1 MRDRSC
7 VGRPGLAYRQAIVPP
22 WAPVCGLC
30 QKNTRRT
37 HLAIPRKGSWST
49 SVSKPKRQAFG
60 IVGVNEGLA
69 NTTNPC
75 LATEI
80 AWALNSS
87 GTAKRSKASFYL
99 NTANPSHHGAADW
112 PVNND
117 NPITG
122 VLGMVAYFHGIGS
135 PAGIYSLTSQ
145 WHQIA
150 GTRHIEQFALLP
162 GGLDTGR
169 QDALTGQGELPRA
182 ASCPRRNRYRHP
194 VDGVID

>member
-1 MRDRSC
+1 
-7 VGRPGLAYRQAIVPP
+7 
-22 WAPVCGLC
+22 
-30 QKNTRRT
+30 
-37 HLAIPRKGSWST
+37 
-49 SVSKPKRQAFG
+49 VSKPKRQAFG

-80 AWALNSS
+80 AWAPNSS

-99 NTANPSHHGAADW
+99 NTANPGHHGAPDW

-135 PAGIYSLTSQ
+135 PAGIYSLPSQ

-150 GTRHIEQFALLP
+150 GTVTSNSSLYYLADWIPGARTLSQAKANCRALPLTR
-162 GGLDTGR
+162 GGIVIVT
-169 QDALTGQGELPRA
+169 QWT
-182 ASCPRRNRYRHP
+182 ASSTNTDFSCR
-194 VDGVID
+194 